1 MIRTSLFGICTNIAI
16 NFHFTTLP
24 LINRHGPIGLYFLFF
39 ILTVFDIYSLPF
51 YLNVYLLYVAHVSY
65 IIKRISYGM
74 VWYGRHRE
82 FFRNLQ
88 TYETWSYCSL
98 DGVTWWLRI
107 LGFEIHFSRSSATI
121 IVVNRSIH
129 FHYVT

>member
-74 VWYGRHRE
+74 VWYGMVDIE
-82 FFRNLQ
+82 SSFV
-88 TYETWSYCSL
+88 TYKRMKHGPT
-98 DGVTWWLRI
+98 V
-107 LGFEIHFSRSSATI
+107 H
-121 IVVNRSIH
+121 
-129 FHYVT
+129 